1 MLRQGRSRKT
11 SSFSA
16 SRRILEQ
23 EMKINKNLLL
33 LLVILASVFAFLY
46 LTKPMQEAS
55 PKQVETQQE
64 IQSATIIANFGDTN
78 MLSKEFNVNDETTA
92 YSLLQELVQ
101 SESLDLETQQYDFGI
116 FVKAINGYESS
127 AEKAWIY
134 YVNGESGQVTAD
146 QKKINSNDL
155 VEWKYIE
162 PDE

>member
-1 MLRQGRSRKT
+1 
-11 SSFSA
+11 
-16 SRRILEQ
+16 
-23 EMKINKNLLL
+23 MKINKNLLL